1 MPFRTIKKVT
11 PWFRPGDCEVQSIE
25 GGNAA
30 TLSQPQ
36 RSYDGNPDTS
46 AIVIKGGGY
55 YVRLVWH
62 SFTGEDIPTNAVIKQ
77 IQMSFTADD
86 YAEFSGTSDCLG
98 YFSLA
103 WTAASP
109 TNAALYPVNIISG
122 STSTDF
128 SNTTKT
134 YVYPADQSDGTGG
147 QNAATDEYLTVPAWT
162 TAPSNGNLIWGF
174 ADASWNLMG
183 GDVSK
188 LALFLHMDHK
198 YSYAADDGGGTPQSL
213 SLYISDVKIRIF
225 YEIEEEVNVQLKS
238 GNLDVKY
245 GSFTIK

>member
-11 PWFRPGDCEVQSIE
+11 PWFRPGDCEVQAIE
-25 GGNAA
+25 GGNQA
-30 TLSQPQ
+30 TLSQKQ
-36 RSYDGNPDTS
+36 RSYDGNPDTDC
-46 AIVIKGGGY
+46 IVIKGGGY

-62 SFTGEDIPTNAVIKQ
+62 SFTGEDIPANSVIKQ

-86 YAEFSGTSDCLG
+86 YAEYSGTADCLG
-98 YFSLA
+98 YFSLG
-103 WTAASP
+103 WSVSNP
-109 TNAALYPVNIISG
+109 TNIGIYPIAQISG

-128 SNTTKT
+128 ANTTET

-147 QNAATDEYLTVPAWT
+147 QNAATDEYLTVPAWI
-162 TAPSNGNLIWGF
+162 TAPSNGNLIWGA
-174 ADASWNLMG
+174 ADSSWNLMG
-183 GDVSK
+183 GDVSR

-198 YSYAADDGGGTPQSL
+198 FSGYADDGGSPQQL
-213 SLYISDVKIRIF
+213 SLYISDVKVRIF

>member
-36 RSYDGNPDTS
+36 RSYDGNLDTDC
-46 AIVIKGGGY
+46 IVIKGGGY

-62 SFTGEDIPTNAVIKQ
+62 SFTGEDLPTGAVIKQ
-77 IQMSFTADD
+77 IQLSFTADD
-86 YAEFSGTSDCLG
+86 YAEYSGTSDCLG
-98 YFSLA
+98 YFSLG
-103 WTAASP
+103 WSVSTP
-109 TNAALYPVNIISG
+109 TNIATYPITAISG

-128 SNTTKT
+128 WNYDNT
-134 YVYPADQSDGTGG
+134 YVYPPDQGDGTGG
-147 QNAATDEYLTVPAWT
+147 QNAATDEYITVPAWT
-162 TAPSNGNLIWGF
+162 TAPSNGNLIWGL
-174 ADASWNLMG
+174 ADSSWQLMG

-188 LALFLHMDHK
+188 LALLLHMDHK
-198 YSYAADDGGGTPQSL
+198 YSFAADDGGGTPQNL
-213 SLYISDVKIRIF
+213 SLYISDVKVRIF